1 MKISL
6 TLVQQNSVVV
16 YFGIVF
22 NFHVSQNI
30 IPLLIP
36 PPPSFENMKTIL
48 SLRAVFGLT
57 DLLTD
62 KE

>member
-36 PPPSFENMKTIL
+36 PPHFLKI
-48 SLRAVFGLT
+48 
-57 DLLTD
+57 
-62 KE
+62 

>member
-30 IPLLIP
+30 IPLLI
-36 PPPSFENMKTIL
+36 MKTIL